1 MHASPGQMEQQMVY
15 QGLWYDSSMARH
27 TGHCHDKLVTTTTT
41 VGDSGGQSGLDAAVK
56 ED

>member
-1 MHASPGQMEQQMVY
+1 MEQQMVY